1 MPPPEIALPSDRSFG
16 LTFVVVFAIIA
27 AWQAWADRAGIA
39 SIFAGLSIA
48 ILIAALSRPVL
59 LHGLNRAWMRFGALL
74 HKVVNPLVLGA
85 IYFLV
90 FTPVALGMRLAGR
103 DALRRQLDAQAKSY
117 WINRDPPG
125 PPPDSLPNQF

>member
-1 MPPPEIALPSDRSFG
+1 MSPPEIAMPSDRSFG

-27 AWQAWADRAGIA
+27 AWQAWAGRVGIA
-39 SIFAGLSIA
+39 SAFGALGLI
-48 ILIAALSRPVL
+48 ILVVALARPAL
-59 LHGLNRAWMRFGALL
+59 LHRLNRAWMLFGALL
-74 HKVVNPLVLGA
+74 HKVVNPIVLGG

-90 FTPVALGMRLAGR
+90 FTPFGLAMRLAGR
-103 DALRRQLDAQAKSY
+103 DALRRKLDRQAKSY